1 MIVIDVLSS
10 LAFNTEEEERDACGQ
25 LLKEKWRGGDIER
38 DKKKSHKNGGEE
50 KNRVGEGNRLVS
62 PPCLMLD

>member
-38 DKKKSHKNGGEE
+38 DKKNTKIEGKRKIEWE
-50 KNRVGEGNRLVS
+50 KGIG
-62 PPCLMLD
+62 

>member
-1 MIVIDVLSS
+1 MRPGPDAPTVIVIDVLSS

-38 DKKKSHKNGGEE
+38 DKKNTKIEE
-50 KNRVGEGNRLVS
+50 KRKIEWEKGIG
-62 PPCLMLD
+62 